1 MSQPLLPPPQRK
13 VVLRLSG
20 GTDAQPTPPSLNPDE
35 LEALLGRARAL
46 GLSLHHDAQIAAL
59 LTSLRM
65 RKDVPPLLYNAAAA
79 VLASVYAA
87 STES

>member
-1 MSQPLLPPPQRK
+1 MSQLLLPPPQRK

-20 GTDAQPTPPSLNPDE
+20 NIDAQALPSSLNADE
-35 LEALLGRARAL
+35 LETLLERARAL
-46 GLSLHHDAQIAAL
+46 GLPLHHDGQIAAL

-65 RKDVPPLLYNAAAA
+65 SKDVPPLLYHAAAA

-87 STES
+87 SSES